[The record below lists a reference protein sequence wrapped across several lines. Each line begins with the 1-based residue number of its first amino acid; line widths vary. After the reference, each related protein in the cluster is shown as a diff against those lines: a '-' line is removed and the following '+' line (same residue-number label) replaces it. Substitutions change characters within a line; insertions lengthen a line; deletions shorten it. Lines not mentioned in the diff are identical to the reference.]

1 MFRCHTLGLLEDD
14 RSMKIEIQVE
24 VLDELLSGGHMERRK
39 LLQETNNSL
48 KEMKAMLAD
57 DIKDRSR
64 TECPVCKTT
73 VECPVCS
80 EEVF

>member
-1 MFRCHTLGLLEDD
+1 MRCHTLGLLEDD
-14 RSMKIEIQVE
+14 RSMKIEVKVE
-24 VLDELLSGGHMERRK
+24 VLDELLAGGHIEKTR
-39 LLQETNNSL
+39 LVQETNTSL
-48 KEMKAMLAD
+48 KEIKAMLAD

-80 EEVF
+80 EEVL